1 MVINVSF
8 LLEVFQGFTD
18 LFLNLQGWITLD
30 DPVLV
35 SIIQNQLH
43 LLCIL
48 FSVHNHCSSAFV
60 CENKYNTL
68 FSHEVLNCSLLLE
81 SQVGVWVWLVV
92 GLYIL
97 PA

>member
-1 MVINVSF
+1 MVINVSL

-43 LLCIL
+43 LLVYSSLSIITVALSLSARTSTIL
-48 FSVHNHCSSAFV
+48 SSLMRF
-60 CENKYNTL
+60 
-68 FSHEVLNCSLLLE
+68 
-81 SQVGVWVWLVV
+81 
-92 GLYIL
+92 
-97 PA
+97 